1 MYKFS
6 HRSGM
11 TLIEIMLAITVLSSI
26 MVVTLEAISGT
37 LAFRKQAT
45 DELDLSTQSYL
56 ALEVLTRT
64 IKDGGSIDYE
74 EYWNRSRVGTG
85 VEYWVYSGATGF
97 GNYGY
102 NGTIDGAT
110 ANFWSG
116 KYVCAYQSWSID
128 KACDKTWNSFDGTV
142 QNVDTSNKPQRFGQ
156 YATTFYTYKWN
167 ADNDSNGNIIGDYDD
182 EDPGFGPVA
191 IPNNGSPKEL
201 YLIKRTSS
209 GVERLIIRNR
219 YIDDPS
225 WCPMGGNTGSCRWQL
240 EILKLK
246 GSDEGLNHDGVTG
259 SGVFDGIIDTWRC
272 HPDYTCAGVLAWT
285 SNLPIGT
292 GSEFVPLLP
301 PTISVLNWQL
311 DVAPIKD
318 GNRSWRE
325 RQYSQAQSVR
335 LTVTLGWSHAHQQ
348 TLRNGKDK
356 TITLSTL
363 INLDNVWK
371 Q

>member
-1 MYKFS
+1 
-6 HRSGM
+6 M

-26 MVVTLEAISGT
+26 MIVTLEAISGT

-64 IKDGGSIDYE
+64 IKDGWSIDYE

-85 VEYWVYSGATGF
+85 VEFWVYSGATGF

-102 NGTIDGAT
+102 NAGAIDNANT
-110 ANFWSG
+110 NFWSG
-116 KYVCAYQSWSID
+116 KYVCSIQD
-128 KACDKTWNSFDGTV
+128 STTKSCDSANNSFDGNLSSS
-142 QNVDTSNKPQRFGQ
+142 QDTSTKPQRFGQ
-156 YATTFYTYKWN
+156 YAANFYTYKTD
-167 ADNDSNGNIIGDYDD
+167 ADGVDGIIGDYDD
-182 EDPGFGPVA
+182 EDPGLGPVA
-191 IPNNGSPKEL
+191 IPDNGKPKEL

-219 YIDDPS
+219 FVDDPS

-240 EILKLK
+240 EMLKLK

-285 SNLPIGT
+285 SNLPLGT

-335 LTVTLGWSHAHQQ
+335 LTVTLWWSNVHKQ
-348 TLRNGKDK
+348 TLKNGKEK

-363 INLDNVWK
+363 INLDNIWK

>member
-1 MYKFS
+1 
-6 HRSGM
+6 M

-26 MVVTLEAISGT
+26 MIVTLEAISGT

-64 IKDGGSIDYE
+64 IKDGWSIDYE

-85 VEYWVYSGATGF
+85 VEFWVYSGATGF
-97 GNYGY
+97 GNYGH
-102 NGTIDGAT
+102 NGIINDTST
-110 ANFWSG
+110 NFWSG
-116 KYVCAYQSWSID
+116 KYVCAYQSWSVTN
-128 KACDKTWNSFDGTV
+128 ACDSIGNSFDGTI
-142 QNVDTSNKPQRFGQ
+142 QDINTSTSPQRFGQ
-156 YATTFYTYKWN
+156 YAANFYTYKTD
-167 ADNDSNGNIIGDYDD
+167 ADTNSNIIGDYDD
-182 EDPGFGPVA
+182 EDPGLGPVA
-191 IPNNGSPKEL
+191 IPDNGKLKEL

-219 YIDDPS
+219 FIDDPS

-246 GSDEGLNHDGVTG
+246 GSDEGLDHDSTNLDK
-259 SGVFDGIIDTWRC
+259 SGEYDGIIDTWRC
-272 HPDYTCAGVLAWT
+272 HPDYSCTGVLAWT

-325 RQYSQAQSVR
+325 REYSQAQSVR
-335 LTVTLGWSHAHQQ
+335 LTVTLWWSNVHKQ
-348 TLRNGKDK
+348 TLKNGKEK

-363 INLDNVWK
+363 INLDNIWK

>member
-1 MYKFS
+1 
-6 HRSGM
+6 M
-11 TLIEIMLAITVLSSI
+11 TLIEIILAITMLSSI
-26 MVVTLEAISGT
+26 MIVTFEAISGT

-85 VEYWVYSGATGF
+85 VEFWVYSGATGF

-102 NGTIDGAT
+102 NGNMTLGT
-110 ANFWSG
+110 FGSG
-116 KYVCAYQSWSID
+116 KYVCAYQSWSVTN
-128 KACDKTWNSFDGTV
+128 ACDSNGNSFNGEVWGIT
-142 QNVDTSNKPQRFGQ
+142 NTSTKPQRFGQ
-156 YATTFYTYKWN
+156 YAANFYTYKTD
-167 ADNDSNGNIIGDYDD
+167 ADGVNGIIGDYDD

-191 IPNNGSPKEL
+191 IPDNGKPKEL

-219 YIDDPS
+219 FVNDPS
-225 WCPMGGNTGSCRWQL
+225 WCPIGGSTGTCRWQL

-246 GSDEGLNHDGVTG
+246 GSDEGLNHDGSTG

-272 HPDYTCAGVLAWT
+272 HPDYSCAWPN
-285 SNLPIGT
+285 NLPLGT
-292 GSEFVPLLP
+292 GSEFVALLP

-335 LTVTLGWSHAHQQ
+335 LTVTLWWSNVHKQ
-348 TLRNGKDK
+348 TLKNGKDR

-363 INLDNVWK
+363 INLDNIWK

>member
-1 MYKFS
+1 
-6 HRSGM
+6 M

-26 MVVTLEAISGT
+26 MIVTLEAISGT

-64 IKDGGSIDYE
+64 IKDGWSIDYE

-85 VEYWVYSGATGF
+85 VEFWVYSGATGF
-97 GNYGY
+97 GNYGH
-102 NGTIDGAT
+102 NGIINDTST
-110 ANFWSG
+110 NFWSG
-116 KYVCAYQSWSID
+116 KYVCAYQSWSVTN
-128 KACDKTWNSFDGTV
+128 ACDSIGNSFDGTI
-142 QNVDTSNKPQRFGQ
+142 QDINTSTSPQRFGQ
-156 YATTFYTYKWN
+156 YAANFYTYKTD
-167 ADNDSNGNIIGDYDD
+167 ADTNSNIIGDYDD
-182 EDPGFGPVA
+182 EDPGLGPVA
-191 IPNNGSPKEL
+191 IPDNGKLKEL

-209 GVERLIIRNR
+209 GTERLIIRNLK
-219 YIDDPS
+219 INDWWTCDDAT
-225 WCPMGGNTGSCRWQL
+225 WVNCRWQL

-246 GSDEGLNHDGVTG
+246 GSDEGLNHDLSW

-272 HPDYTCAGVLAWT
+272 HPDYSCVWADIPSGSPNKMPL
-285 SNLPIGT
+285 GT
-292 GSEFVPLLP
+292 GSEFVALLP

-335 LTVTLGWSHAHQQ
+335 LTVTLWWSNVHKQ
-348 TLRNGKDK
+348 TLKNGKDR

>member
-1 MYKFS
+1 
-6 HRSGM
+6 M
-11 TLIEIMLAITVLSSI
+11 TLIEIMLAITMLSSI
-26 MVVTLEAISGT
+26 MIVTFEAISGT

-85 VEYWVYSGATGF
+85 VEFWVYSGATGF

-102 NGTIDGAT
+102 NGAVGTSG
-110 ANFWSG
+110 FGSG
-116 KYVCAYQSWSID
+116 KYVCSTQDSTTKSCHESSY
-128 KACDKTWNSFDGTV
+128 SFDGVNTGS
-142 QNVDTSNKPQRFGQ
+142 TSLWNSPERFWQ
-156 YATTFYTYKWN
+156 YAANFYTYKN
-167 ADNDSNGNIIGDYDD
+167 DADSVNGIIGDYDD
-182 EDPGFGPVA
+182 EDPGLGPVA
-191 IPNNGSPKEL
+191 IPDNGKPKEL

-209 GVERLIIRNR
+209 GVERLIIRNE
-219 YIDDPS
+219 IIQDGIAICNGTD
-225 WCPMGGNTGSCRWQL
+225 MTKCRWQL

-246 GSDEGLNHDGVTG
+246 GSDEGLNHDGLTG
-259 SGVFDGIIDTWRC
+259 SGIFDGIIDTWRC
-272 HPDYTCAGVLAWT
+272 HPDYSCAWPN
-285 SNLPIGT
+285 NLPLGT

-325 RQYSQAQSVR
+325 REYSQAQSVR
-335 LTVTLGWSHAHQQ
+335 LTVTLWWSNVHKQ
-348 TLRNGKDK
+348 TLKNGKDR

>member
-1 MYKFS
+1 
-6 HRSGM
+6 M
-11 TLIEIMLAITVLSSI
+11 TLIEIMLAITMLSSI
-26 MVVTLEAISGT
+26 MIVTFEAISGT

-85 VEYWVYSGATGF
+85 VEFWVYSGATGF

-102 NGTIDGAT
+102 NGDMAW
-110 ANFWSG
+110 NFGSG
-116 KYVCAYQSWSID
+116 KYICSLLSWTTTN
-128 KACDKTWNSFDGTV
+128 ACDSQQNTFDGIV
-142 QNVDTSNKPQRFGQ
+142 PANSSNVPSPWINTSTRPQRFGQ
-156 YATTFYTYKWN
+156 YASMFYTYKWD
-167 ADNDSNGNIIGDYDD
+167 ADGDSNIIGDYDD
-182 EDPGFGPVA
+182 EDPGLGPVA
-191 IPNNGSPKEL
+191 IPDNGSPREL

-209 GVERLIIRNR
+209 GTERLIIRNR
-219 YIDDPS
+219 FVDDPS
-225 WCPMGGNTGSCRWQL
+225 LCPTGGDPLRCRWQL

-246 GSDEGLNHDGVTG
+246 GSDDGLNHDGVTG

-272 HPDYTCAGVLAWT
+272 HPDYSCAWILVWT
-285 SNLPIGT
+285 SNLPTWT
-292 GSEFVPLLP
+292 GSEFVALLP

-335 LTVTLGWSHAHQQ
+335 LTVTLWWSNAHKQ
-348 TLRNGKDK
+348 TLKNGKDR

>member
-26 MVVTLEAISGT
+26 MIVTLEAISGT

-64 IKDGGSIDYE
+64 IKDGWSIDYE

-85 VEYWVYSGATGF
+85 VEFWVYSGATGF

-102 NGTIDGAT
+102 NAGAINNT
-110 ANFWSG
+110 NTNFWSG
-116 KYVCAYQSWSID
+116 KYVCAYQSGSVTN
-128 KACDKTWNSFDGTV
+128 ACDSNENSFNGEAWGAT
-142 QNVDTSNKPQRFGQ
+142 DTSTKPQRFGQ
-156 YATTFYTYKWN
+156 YAANFYTYKTD
-167 ADNDSNGNIIGDYDD
+167 ADGVNGIIGDYDD
-182 EDPGFGPVA
+182 EDPGLGPVA
-191 IPNNGSPKEL
+191 IPDNGKPKEL

-209 GVERLIIRNR
+209 GVERLIIRNFK
-219 YIDDPS
+219 INDWWVCNDAT
-225 WCPMGGNTGSCRWQL
+225 WVNCRWQL

-246 GSDEGLNHDGVTG
+246 GSDEGLDHDSTNSDK
-259 SGVFDGIIDTWRC
+259 SGEYDGIIDTWRC
-272 HPDYTCAGVLAWT
+272 HPDYSCAWPN
-285 SNLPIGT
+285 NLPLGT

-335 LTVTLGWSHAHQQ
+335 LTVTLWWSNVHKQ
-348 TLRNGKDK
+348 TLKNGKEK

>member
-1 MYKFS
+1 
-6 HRSGM
+6 M

-26 MVVTLEAISGT
+26 MIVTLEAISGT

-85 VEYWVYSGATGF
+85 VEFWVYSGATGF

-102 NGTIDGAT
+102 NGDMAG
-110 ANFWSG
+110 NFGSG
-116 KYVCAYQSWSID
+116 KYICAYQSWSVTN
-128 KACDKTWNSFDGTV
+128 ACDSIGNSFDGTI
-142 QNVDTSNKPQRFGQ
+142 QSIDTSNRPQRYWQ
-156 YATTFYTYKWN
+156 YAANFYTYKTD
-167 ADNDSNGNIIGDYDD
+167 ADGVNGVIGDYDD

-191 IPNNGSPKEL
+191 IPDNGKPKEL

-209 GVERLIIRNR
+209 GVERMIIKNEIIQDGAATCNG
-219 YIDDPS
+219 ID
-225 WCPMGGNTGSCRWQL
+225 MTKCRWQL
-240 EILKLK
+240 EILKLQ
-246 GSDEGLNHDGVTG
+246 GSDEGLNHDLSW
-259 SGVFDGIIDTWRC
+259 SGVYDGIIDTWRC
-272 HPDYTCAGVLAWT
+272 HPDYSCAGYEVNW
-285 SNLPIGT
+285 SKLPIGT

-335 LTVTLGWSHAHQQ
+335 LTVTLWWSNVHKQ
-348 TLRNGKDK
+348 TLKNGKDK

-363 INLDNVWK
+363 INLDNIWK

>member
-1 MYKFS
+1 
-6 HRSGM
+6 M

-26 MVVTLEAISGT
+26 MIVTLEAISGT

-64 IKDGGSIDYE
+64 IKDGWSIDYE

-102 NGTIDGAT
+102 NGAIDGTT

-116 KYVCAYQSWSID
+116 KYVCSAQDSTTKS
-128 KACDKTWNSFDGTV
+128 CDKTWNSFDGTI
-142 QNVDTSNKPQRFGQ
+142 QNIDTSNKPQRFWQ
-156 YATTFYTYKWN
+156 YAANFYTYKTD
-167 ADNDSNGNIIGDYDD
+167 ADGINGIIGDYDD
-182 EDPGFGPVA
+182 EDPGYGPVA
-191 IPNNGSPKEL
+191 IPDNGSPKEL

-219 YIDDPS
+219 FIDDPS
-225 WCPMGGNTGSCRWQL
+225 WCPVGGSTWSCRWQL

-246 GSDEGLNHDGVTG
+246 GSDEGYSHDTTWGGVYDG
-259 SGVFDGIIDTWRC
+259 SIDTWRC
-272 HPDYTCAGVLAWT
+272 HPDFSCAGVSVNG
-285 SNLPIGT
+285 SNLPLGT

-325 RQYSQAQSVR
+325 REYSQAQSVR
-335 LTVTLGWSHAHQQ
+335 LTVTLWWSNVHKQ
-348 TLRNGKDK
+348 TLKNGKEK

-371 Q
+371 